1 MVRNMSFDAVQARS
15 LASLGLNYPPVA
27 VAFADEPAAGL
38 SRVSRAEAAGCG
50 YWRLAFEGRAFYTSS
65 DDHGNCPIG
74 AFTHGVELTP
84 DKTRELETMVGT
96 MVELKYIK
104 SDEVPSIPHRS
115 EPMRLALYA
124 PLDRATFTA
133 DVVLFRGNV
142 RQIMLVT
149 EAARSAGVFEE
160 SAVLGRPA
168 CAMIPQALG
177 TRTSVASV
185 ACIGNRVYTS
195 LGDDELYVA
204 VPGAAVERVIAALG
218 SITAA
223 NAELEKFHKS
233 RAAAFAG

>member
-1 MVRNMSFDAVQARS
+1 
-15 LASLGLNYPPVA
+15 
-27 VAFADEPAAGL
+27 
-38 SRVSRAEAAGCG
+38 VSRAEAAGCG
-50 YWRLAFEGRAFYTSS
+50 YWRLAFEGRSFYTTS
-65 DDHGNCPIG
+65 DDHVNCPIG

-84 DKTRELETMVGT
+84 DKGRELEALIGT
-96 MVELKYIK
+96 MVDLKYIK
-104 SDEVPSIPHRS
+104 GDEVPSIPHRT
-115 EPMRLALYA
+115 EPMRIALYA
-124 PLDRATFTA
+124 PLDRATFPA

-149 EAARSAGVFEE
+149 EAARSAGVFDE

-185 ACIGNRVYTS
+185 ACIGNRVYTG

-204 VPGAAVERVIAALG
+204 VPGSAVQRVIAALE
-218 SITAA
+218 SIATA